1 MMLEGWD
8 KMKEIDDFFGKP
20 GEPVPV
26 VDAADLKA
34 MRAYGRELAARYPGV
49 VGAIG
54 LGVWKQICKP
64 GADIAAT
71 AYRSSVLK
79 MLEMEMCAA
88 WTGGELSENA
98 FKVAA
103 KMDLKWMAVGVV
115 YEGLPVNLEEFLAE
129 VQREAA

>member
-1 MMLEGWD
+1 MN
-8 KMKEIDDFFGKP
+8 EIDDFFGKP

-34 MRAYGRELAARYPGV
+34 TLAYGRELAARYPGV

-54 LGVWKQICKP
+54 LGVWKQLCKP
-64 GADIAAT
+64 GADIAAI
-71 AYRSSVLK
+71 AYRNGILR
-79 MLEMEMCAA
+79 MLEMEMRAA

>member
-1 MMLEGWD
+1 M
-8 KMKEIDDFFGKP
+8 
-20 GEPVPV
+20 
-26 VDAADLKA
+26 
-34 MRAYGRELAARYPGV
+34 
-49 VGAIG
+49 GAIG
-54 LGVWKQICKP
+54 LGVRKQICKP

-71 AYRSSVLK
+71 AYRGSVLK
-79 MLEMEMCAA
+79 MLEVEMCAA

-103 KMDLKWMAVGVV
+103 KMDLKWMAIGVV